1 MTTINDISDLV
12 RILQEHP
19 EWKNTIR
26 GLIIGEELA
35 QLPQRVT
42 RLEQTLAD
50 FIEATNR
57 NFELV
62 HARLDSMGSSID
74 SMGSSI
80 DFMGSSIDSMGSRM
94 DSRMDSMGSRM
105 DSIDARMD
113 SMDSRMDSMDSRL
126 DSMDRRMDSMDS
138 RMDRMDQRF
147 DAIDRRF
154 DHMEERLD
162 NGFGINYELKVGK
175 NILSIAGQHLGIRRA
190 RVLRGAINGFTS
202 DIQEL
207 IEDALDDRTITPE
220 QADELLQVDLILAGR
235 HQDTGEET
243 YMAAELSITIGS
255 DDITR
260 AADRASLLQS
270 VVRSSV
276 LPVVVGARIDDARA
290 AMASDLGVSVAIS
303 PE

>member
-12 RILQEHP
+12 RILQDHP

-35 QLPQRVT
+35 QLPERVT

-57 NFELV
+57 NFEIV
-62 HARLDSMGSSID
+62 HARLDSMDSTIS
-74 SMGSSI
+74 SMGS
-80 DFMGSSIDSMGSRM
+80 
-94 DSRMDSMGSRM
+94 
-105 DSIDARMD
+105 
-113 SMDSRMDSMDSRL
+113 
-126 DSMDRRMDSMDS
+126 RMDSMDS
-138 RMDRMDQRF
+138 RMDRMDARFDAMDARLDSMDSRMDRMDERF
-147 DAIDRRF
+147 DAIDARF
-154 DHMEERLD
+154 DHIEGRLD
-162 NGFGINYELKVGK
+162 NGFGMNYELKVGK

-190 RVLRGAINGFTS
+190 RVLRGAINGFTP
-202 DIQEL
+202 DMQEL
-207 IEDALDDRTITPE
+207 IEDALDDRAITPQ

-235 HQDTGEET
+235 HQDTGAET

-260 AADRASLLQS
+260 AADRAALLQS
-270 VVRSSV
+270 VVRLPV

-290 AMASDLGVSVAIS
+290 DMASGLGVSVAIS

>member
-12 RILQEHP
+12 RILQDHP

-35 QLPQRVT
+35 QLPERVT

-62 HARLDSMGSSID
+62 HARLDSM
-74 SMGSSI
+74 
-80 DFMGSSIDSMGSRM
+80 
-94 DSRMDSMGSRM
+94 
-105 DSIDARMD
+105 DARMD
-113 SMDSRMDSMDSRL
+113 RMDARL
-126 DSMDRRMDSMDS
+126 DSMDRRMDSMDA
-138 RMDRMDQRF
+138 RMDRMDERF
-147 DAIDRRF
+147 DAIDTRF
-154 DHMEERLD
+154 DRIEGRLD
-162 NGFGINYELKVGK
+162 NGFGMNYELKVGK

-190 RVLRGAINGFTS
+190 RVLRGAINGFTP

-235 HQDTGEET
+235 HQDTGAET

-260 AADRASLLQS
+260 AADRAALLQS
-270 VVRSSV
+270 VVRLPV

>member
-12 RILQEHP
+12 RILQDHP
-19 EWKNTIR
+19 EWKSTIR

-35 QLPQRVT
+35 QLPERVT
-42 RLEQTLAD
+42 RLEQILAD

-62 HARLDSMGSSID
+62 HARLDSMGSTID
-74 SMGSSI
+74 SMDSTIS
-80 DFMGSSIDSMGSRM
+80 SMGA
-94 DSRMDSMGSRM
+94 RMDSMG
-105 DSIDARMD
+105 A
-113 SMDSRMDSMDSRL
+113 
-126 DSMDRRMDSMDS
+126 RMDSMDS
-138 RMDRMDQRF
+138 RMDRMDARFDAMDARLDSMDSRMDRMDERF
-147 DAIDRRF
+147 DAIDARF
-154 DHMEERLD
+154 DRIEGRLD
-162 NGFGINYELKVGK
+162 NGFGMNYELKVGK

-190 RVLRGAINGFTS
+190 RVLRGAINGFTP
-202 DIQEL
+202 DMHEL
-207 IEDALDDRTITPE
+207 IEDALDDRAITPE

-235 HQDTGEET
+235 HQDTGAET

-260 AADRASLLQS
+260 AADRAALLQS
-270 VVRSSV
+270 VVQLPV

>member
-12 RILQEHP
+12 RILQDHP
-19 EWKNTIR
+19 EWKDTIR

-35 QLPQRVT
+35 QLPERVT

-62 HARLDSMGSSID
+62 HARLDSM
-74 SMGSSI
+74 
-80 DFMGSSIDSMGSRM
+80 
-94 DSRMDSMGSRM
+94 
-105 DSIDARMD
+105 
-113 SMDSRMDSMDSRL
+113 
-126 DSMDRRMDSMDS
+126 DRRMDSMDT
-138 RMDRMDQRF
+138 RMDRMDERF
-147 DAIDRRF
+147 DAIDTRF
-154 DHMEERLD
+154 DRIEGQLD
-162 NGFGINYELKVGK
+162 NGFGMNYELKVGK

-190 RVLRGAINGFTS
+190 RVLRGAINGFTP

-207 IEDALDDRTITPE
+207 IEDALDDRAITPE

-235 HQDTGEET
+235 HQDTGAET

-260 AADRASLLQS
+260 AADRAALLHS
-270 VVRSSV
+270 VVRLPV
-276 LPVVVGARIDDARA
+276 LPVVVGSRIDDARA

>member
-12 RILQEHP
+12 RILQDHP

-35 QLPQRVT
+35 QLPERVT

-62 HARLDSMGSSID
+62 HARLDSMGSTID
-74 SMGSSI
+74 SMGSTIS
-80 DFMGSSIDSMGSRM
+80 SMGSRM
-94 DSRMDSMGSRM
+94 DSLDSTISSMGSRM
-105 DSIDARMD
+105 DSMDTRMD
-113 SMDSRMDSMDSRL
+113 RMDERFDAMDARL
-126 DSMDRRMDSMDS
+126 DSMDT
-138 RMDRMDQRF
+138 RMDRMDERF
-147 DAIDRRF
+147 DAIDARF
-154 DHMEERLD
+154 DHIEGRLD
-162 NGFGINYELKVGK
+162 NGFGMNYELKVGK

-190 RVLRGAINGFTS
+190 RVLCGAINGFTP
-202 DIQEL
+202 DMQEL
-207 IEDALDDRTITPE
+207 IEDALDDRAITPE

-235 HQDTGEET
+235 HQDTGAET

-260 AADRASLLQS
+260 AADRAALLQS
-270 VVRSSV
+270 VVRLPV

-290 AMASDLGVSVAIS
+290 DMASGLGVSVAIS